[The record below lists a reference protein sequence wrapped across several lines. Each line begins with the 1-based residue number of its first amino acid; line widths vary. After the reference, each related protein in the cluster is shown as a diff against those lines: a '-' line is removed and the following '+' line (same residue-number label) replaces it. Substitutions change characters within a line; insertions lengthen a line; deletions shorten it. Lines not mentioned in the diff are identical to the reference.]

1 MSIEQEILKAHN
13 KYRSEVGLSP
23 LRWSNELEADA
34 KRWAAQLTK
43 SQKFEHS
50 RKRDG
55 QGENLWMG
63 TSKRFSFTQM
73 VDSWG
78 EEKKYFKRGAFPNVS
93 TTGKWSDVGHYTQ
106 IVWKDTSH
114 VGCAGFDGP
123 DGKYRLVCR
132 YKKPGNFRGQK
143 PF

>member
-1 MSIEQEILKAHN
+1 MEQEILNAHN
-13 KYRSEVGLSP
+13 KYRKQVGLPP
-23 LRWSNELEADA
+23 LRWSNQLEADA
-34 KRWAAQLTK
+34 KQWAAQLTK
-43 SQKFEHS
+43 NQTFQHAKNRNE
-50 RKRDG
+50 

-63 TSKRFSFTQM
+63 TSHHYSFTQM
-73 VDSWG
+73 VDKWG
-78 EEKKYFKRGAFPNVS
+78 DERKHFKHGTFPNVS
-93 TTGKWSDVGHYTQ
+93 STGKWSDVGHYTQ

-132 YKKPGNFRGQK
+132 YKAPGNVNGQK